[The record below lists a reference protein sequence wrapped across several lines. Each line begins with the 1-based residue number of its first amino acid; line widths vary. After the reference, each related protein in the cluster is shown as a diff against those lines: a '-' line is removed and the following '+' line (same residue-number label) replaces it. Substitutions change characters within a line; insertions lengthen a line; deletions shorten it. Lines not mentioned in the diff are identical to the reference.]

1 MTESFADLF
10 EESLELVAMVPGT
23 LVMGEVIDIDSD
35 WVTVNAGLKSE
46 AVIARSQFLNDA
58 QELEVQVG
66 DMVKVT
72 LESVEDGSGETRLSR
87 EKAKRAESWGVLET
101 AFEAEETVKGYISGT
116 VKGGFTVTVNK
127 INGFLPG
134 SLVAV
139 RPVENVGRKHSDSS
153 NRSCGNRT
161 CW

>member
-116 VKGGFTVTVNK
+116 VKSTRFCPSATLNC
-127 INGFLPG
+127 
-134 SLVAV
+134 A
-139 RPVENVGRKHSDSS
+139 S
-153 NRSCGNRT
+153 NRITSLSPETSTEVAGNIAFSPGL
-161 CW
+161 